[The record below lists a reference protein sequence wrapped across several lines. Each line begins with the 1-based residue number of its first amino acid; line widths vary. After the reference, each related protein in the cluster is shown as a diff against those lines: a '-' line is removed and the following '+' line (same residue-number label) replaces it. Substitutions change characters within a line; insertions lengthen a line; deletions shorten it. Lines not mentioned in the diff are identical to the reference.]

1 MPVPT
6 VNIPEAATETDGV
19 NETGE
24 ISTTDAS
31 YLTSEVEIPADGK
44 TSEAKL
50 VAESVDFLGLHNIPD
65 IPVAP
70 NNYEL
75 KYMRMCADLGVSYIP
90 PDTDES
96 ARQKYNRGRRMK
108 HQCDRAGMV
117 DKRKS
122 RKRKSVQDQVSD
134 TDVDFTV
141 HPIDDHVTPMK
152 ISRPKQSKDGDEVI
166 SSDQLLN
173 SNPSLSK
180 AIHAFETGEMLHTV
194 GTCIIC
200 LETRPVFHCVDN
212 KAKVKIEPW
221 KLSKKGV
228 CKRCADDQRK
238 KCEVP
243 LFSGC
248 RSVEEHLGPKT
259 HELRHNNMHFEDVP
273 PFLQNLTAL
282 ESSLV

>member
-1 MPVPT
+1 M
-6 VNIPEAATETDGV
+6 
-19 NETGE
+19 
-24 ISTTDAS
+24 
-31 YLTSEVEIPADGK
+31 
-44 TSEAKL
+44 
-50 VAESVDFLGLHNIPD
+50 
-65 IPVAP
+65 
-70 NNYEL
+70 
-75 KYMRMCADLGVSYIP
+75 
-90 PDTDES
+90 
-96 ARQKYNRGRRMK
+96 
-108 HQCDRAGMV
+108 
-117 DKRKS
+117 
-122 RKRKSVQDQVSD
+122 
-134 TDVDFTV
+134 
-141 HPIDDHVTPMK
+141 
-152 ISRPKQSKDGDEVI
+152 I
-166 SSDQLLN
+166 SSDQVLN

-221 KLSKKGV
+221 KLSKKG

-282 ESSLV
+282 ESSLVSKVSVGIRVHILRYGMLASKGHCISLPNKMAIATQLPLLPEEVGIVILKKKGGSSVPKQYTVSRHAVQDALNGLCFGYPKGGSDQL